1 MSNRQV
7 KKIVNHIQ
15 VHVNAAENR
24 SDVTEAVNIAVNYGK
39 PVSYDY
45 SVPST
50 TANILIVAC
59 FFISII
65 SLSLASFT
73 ISAISILIVILSSIV
88 IFYIG
93 VNKKQLSEIER
104 KIYKWNLLK
113 SNNYKPENLSDFDDI
128 QDDFYEF
135 SLYGHSHKII
145 DQISGRTGQGACTEP
160 FRYYHVHSSKGSGK
174 KKVIYERYCFVIPFS
189 FYKSIQV
196 SSEKTNPKLKNSWAT
211 VSSEFNR
218 RFSVSANTTE
228 NASRFLKP
236 AVIEAF
242 QNIPKNF
249 RDLNIELSANNEL
262 CFAFS
267 GRDPF
272 SSGRQY
278 DLSKPSDFL
287 DEVSNEVKSKELEEI
302 FDFLHNLIRH
312 SDNNFKNNKGR

>member
-45 SVPST
+45 SVQST
-50 TANILIVAC
+50 TAYILIVAC
-59 FFISII
+59 FFISVI

-73 ISAISILIVILSSIV
+73 ISAISILIVIFSSIV

-113 SNNYKPENLSDFDDI
+113 SNNYKPENLSDFEDI
-128 QDDFYEF
+128 QHDFYEY
-135 SLYGHSHKII
+135 SLYGRSHKII
-145 DQISGRTGQGACTEP
+145 DQISGRTGVGGYSAP
-160 FRYYHVHSSKGSGK
+160 FRYYHIHSTKGSGK
-174 KKVIYERYCFVIPFS
+174 EKVTYDRYCFVIPFG
-189 FYKSIQV
+189 FYKNIQV
-196 SSEKTNPKLKNSWAT
+196 SNEKINPKLKDRWKP

-218 RFSVSANTTE
+218 RFRVYSNTTE

-242 QNIPKNF
+242 QNTSKNF
-249 RDLNIELSANNEL
+249 RDLNVELSKNAEL

-267 GRDPF
+267 GTDPF

-278 DLSKPSDFL
+278 DLGNPSAFL

-302 FDFLHNLIRH
+302 FVFFHDLIRH
-312 SDNNFKNNKGR
+312 SDNNFKNNKGH